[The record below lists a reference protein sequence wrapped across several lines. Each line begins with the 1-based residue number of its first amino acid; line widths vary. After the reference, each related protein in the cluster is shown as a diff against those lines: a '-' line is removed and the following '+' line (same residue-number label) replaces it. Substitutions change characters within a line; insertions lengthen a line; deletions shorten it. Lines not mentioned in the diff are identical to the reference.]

1 MDLQSQIVYKEI
13 EKDHSDLSKYHQICN
28 IQLDPTYNAKVK
40 EICKKSLRFIEKSPL
55 WSFKDTSYNV
65 CLQVNYWLYDKL
77 ASILGSSNTN
87 NIQITFGYTCPQFF
101 DKIKNEK
108 RKNKLENL
116 LCYTEMEKSTADAH
130 TKDRPSPDHL
140 GSEQR
145 PGDSGGYSR
154 SSGSELGTQ
163 DAESSPESSD
173 IRTKVTNSVLGA
185 APVLLTATALYR
197 YTPFGSWIRKFRGGN
212 TNSLGAIDM
221 VPNYVQETGDM
232 FSDHEAN
239 YISYQPM

>member
-87 NIQITFGYTCPQFF
+87 NIQITFGSLQFVG
-101 DKIKNEK
+101 KNNI
-108 RKNKLENL
+108 NK
-116 LCYTEMEKSTADAH
+116 
-130 TKDRPSPDHL
+130 
-140 GSEQR
+140 
-145 PGDSGGYSR
+145 
-154 SSGSELGTQ
+154 
-163 DAESSPESSD
+163 
-173 IRTKVTNSVLGA
+173 
-185 APVLLTATALYR
+185 
-197 YTPFGSWIRKFRGGN
+197 
-212 TNSLGAIDM
+212 
-221 VPNYVQETGDM
+221 
-232 FSDHEAN
+232 
-239 YISYQPM
+239 